1 MKKVS
6 CPDDCRICYYH
17 NVKDDSQVMESL
29 SADETKS
36 YLVRWFQKME
46 QGLCTFHEDDRIATT
61 HLPETD
67 CGCKLAVCQWC
78 FDTFKATNK
87 LGFRFPIKETFSEFL
102 AMKNDEPVKYPHV
115 GLPRDLTSEELANFE
130 SKTE

>member
-1 MKKVS
+1 
-6 CPDDCRICYYH
+6 
-17 NVKDDSQVMESL
+17 
-29 SADETKS
+29 
-36 YLVRWFQKME
+36 ME

-130 SKTE
+130 SKTEQFVETTFFGFHKIRLRDVYVCPIESFFDV